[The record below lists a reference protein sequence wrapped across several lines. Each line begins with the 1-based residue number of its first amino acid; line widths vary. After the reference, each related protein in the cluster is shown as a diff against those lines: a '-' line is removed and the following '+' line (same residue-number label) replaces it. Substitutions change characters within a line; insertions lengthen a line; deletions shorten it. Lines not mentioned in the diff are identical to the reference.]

1 MVQVIYKLQ
10 MTYYSRSTYLYGK
23 FLQYFTNIREMSK
36 QGSKK
41 TGKNQKATVNEVS
54 EQQKSYLTV
63 SGCENQN
70 LMSDRDLI
78 TY

>member
-1 MVQVIYKLQ
+1 

-54 EQQKSYLTV
+54 K
-63 SGCENQN
+63 
-70 LMSDRDLI
+70 
-78 TY
+78 

>member
-1 MVQVIYKLQ
+1 
-10 MTYYSRSTYLYGK
+10 MTYYSRNTYLYGK

-54 EQQKSYLTV
+54 E
-63 SGCENQN
+63 
-70 LMSDRDLI
+70 
-78 TY
+78 